1 MRNVLR
7 VLKRDIVRL
16 VKVPP
21 ALVVIG
27 ALLVLPSLYTWYNV
41 RGFWDPYE
49 NTGDLSVCVVDE
61 DIGAQSDLT
70 GFVNVGDMIVDE
82 LHENHQLDWRFPSY
96 DQAMEQLRS
105 GECYAVFVIP
115 EDFSADLLTLTT
127 GTFQQP
133 DIKYYV
139 NEKTGPV
146 APKITD
152 TGANTLDATIN
163 EAFVETVSKKAAE
176 ALDAAVDESNQ
187 KLDTAR
193 SAASQKVDEARAHLQ
208 DASSAIA
215 SLTGEMRQAQERAGN
230 ADGILGAARDAL
242 SRASDAVGAL
252 SHTASDVQDGYTSFT
267 ATATPAVVDAL
278 GKMADAYSEA
288 VRALDQVPV
297 QTPEFKA
304 LLEQLRASADKAQ
317 SDADRYSQILADEL
331 VPAVGSGL
339 GTVAGSLGQASGT
352 IAAQNVLISQTQAI
366 VDDMTATL
374 ASSATALD
382 QTQGLLDGLVSQVDQ
397 VQTDALALAGSD
409 ALARALG
416 DGQLDP
422 SRVAEFISAPTR
434 LVTEQLYPLN
444 AYGAAMAPLFMNLT
458 FWIGAFMLMVVMRQ
472 EVDAQGIK
480 RLTLAQRYVGRYLL
494 FALMCA
500 LQAAICCI
508 GLPLIGVQVASLPA
522 LIGAA
527 VVASLAYLSIIYA
540 LSVTLQHIGKG
551 ICIILVFA
559 QIPGATGLYPVE
571 MTSPF
576 FQAIYPLLPFTYGIS
591 AMRESICGFYGTQ
604 YATDIAL
611 LLVYLVVFMAIGI
624 LVRPLLS
631 NVNRMVARQ
640 IKQSGI
646 FNGEDVEVPVRRFRL
661 SQVAR
666 VLADREEYRTELVRR
681 YDRFTRAYPWMI
693 RGAVVVGVVVP
704 VALTLTFS
712 FGMTEKVILLTLW
725 LGWLALVFMFLV
737 VVESLRS
744 SFERQLRLDD
754 MSDQEIR
761 DMYLDR
767 WNTEQA
773 DVVHMPTKTA
783 AATVGEGARASTS
796 AAASTDV
803 AAHAEVTVAAT
814 GIATADAPESSADSG
829 GDHA

>member
-1 MRNVLR
+1 MGNVLR
-7 VLKRDIVRL
+7 VLKRDILRL
-16 VKVPP
+16 AKVPP
-21 ALVVIG
+21 ALVVVV

-41 RGFWDPYE
+41 LGFWDPYE
-49 NTGDLSVCVVDE
+49 NTGDLRVCVVDQ

-82 LHENHQLDWRFPSY
+82 LHENHQLDWQFPSY

-115 EDFSADLLTLTT
+115 EDLSADLLTLTT
-127 GTFQQP
+127 GNFKQP

-163 EAFVETVSKKAAE
+163 EAFVQAVSKKAAE
-176 ALDAAVDESNQ
+176 ALDAAVDESAQ
-187 KLDTAR
+187 KLDAAR
-193 SAASQKVDEARAHLQ
+193 SAASQKVSEAKERLQ
-208 DASSAIA
+208 EASAA
-215 SLTGEMRQAQERAGN
+215 LGALAAEMRQAQGRTSDAKGV
-230 ADGILGAARDAL
+230 LGAA
-242 SRASDAVGAL
+242 SDAIARAASAMGTL
-252 SHTASDVQDGYTSFT
+252 SGTATEVQTGYTSFT
-267 ATATPAVVDAL
+267 ATATPVVTDAL

-288 VRALDQVPV
+288 VRALGQVPV
-297 QTPEFKA
+297 QTPELQA
-304 LLEQLRASADKAQ
+304 LMEQLRASADKAQ
-317 SDADRYSQILADEL
+317 ADADRYSQILADEL
-331 VPAVGSGL
+331 VPTVGEGL
-339 GTVAGSLGQASGT
+339 GSVATSLGQAGGA
-352 IAAQNVLISQTQAI
+352 IAAQDILVSQTQTI
-366 VDDMTATL
+366 VDDAATTL
-374 ASSATALD
+374 VSSAEALD
-382 QTQGLLDGLVSQVDQ
+382 RTQELLDGLVSQVDR
-397 VQTDALALAGSD
+397 VQTDAMALAGSD
-409 ALARALG
+409 ALAQALG
-416 DGQLDP
+416 DGRLDP
-422 SRVAEFISAPTR
+422 SRVAEFVSAPTQI
-434 LVTEQLYPLN
+434 VTEQLYPLN

-480 RLTLAQRYVGRYLL
+480 RLTLTQRYLGRYLL
-494 FALMCA
+494 FAIMCA
-500 LQAAICCI
+500 LQATICCL
-508 GLPLIGVQVASLPA
+508 GLPIIGVQVASLPA

-527 VVASLAYLSIIYA
+527 VVASLSYLSIIYA
-540 LSVTLQHIGKG
+540 LSVSLQHIGKG

-591 AMRESICGFYGTQ
+591 AMRESICGFYGMQ
-604 YATDIAL
+604 YVSDIAI
-611 LLVYLVVFMAIGI
+611 LLVFLVVFMAIGI

-666 VLADREEYRTELVRR
+666 VLADREEYRIELVRR

-704 VALTLTFS
+704 VVLTLTFS

-725 LGWLALVFMFLV
+725 LGWLVVVFVFLV
-737 VVESLRS
+737 IVESLRS

-761 DMYLDR
+761 DLYLDR

-773 DVVHMPTKTA
+773 DVVHRPAKVVA
-783 AATVGEGARASTS
+783 GAGASG
-796 AAASTDV
+796 D
-803 AAHAEVTVAAT
+803 
-814 GIATADAPESSADSG
+814 ADAPERLASKE